1 MWNINGLLRR
11 SVFLSMLVMPSSII
25 YRLDALGAV
34 IQTPVAALVAI
45 LATTIIPLSIF
56 LVDGASFMYLS
67 SAQFLAWSAFRA
79 IDSVA
84 WT

>member
-1 MWNINGLLRR
+1 MTRLSG
-11 SVFLSMLVMPSSII
+11 VFPSMLMPRSTI
-25 YRLDALGAV
+25 YRLHVLGAV
-34 IQTPVAALVAI
+34 TQTPVAALVAI
-45 LATTIIPLSIF
+45 LATTIIPFSIF

-79 IDSVA
+79 IDSVE